1 MREYEAIFILAPTL
15 DEEQIQTIIDSLSK
29 AAEERGAEVAN
40 VDRWGRR
47 RLAFPVKKHK
57 DGHFVIFTLRADSN
71 DAVRELERRFKVSDS
86 IIRFLTI
93 RVDLERKRA
102 EGRRKKKERPKAQPE
117 TPAPAEGSAP
127 QEASHA

>member
-1 MREYEAIFILAPTL
+1 M
-15 DEEQIQTIIDSLSK
+15 
-29 AAEERGAEVAN
+29 AN

-57 DGHFVIFTLRADSN
+57 EGQYVIFTLRSETI
-71 DAVRELERRFKVSDS
+71 DAVREMERRVKVSES
-86 IIRFLTI
+86 VIRFLTI

-102 EGRRKKKERPKAQPE
+102 EGRKRKKERLRNEPA
-117 TPAPAEGSAP
+117 APAAGSAS

>member
-15 DEEQIQTIIDSLSK
+15 DEEQAQTIIDSLSE
-29 AAEERGAEVAN
+29 AAKERGAEVAN

-57 DGHFVIFTLRADSN
+57 DGQFVIFTLRADSN
-71 DAVRELERRFKVSDS
+71 DAVRELERRVKVSDS

-102 EGRRKKKERPKAQPE
+102 EGRKKKKERRKAEPE
-117 TPAPAEGSAP
+117 APAPAEGSASR
-127 QEASHA
+127 EASHA

>member
-15 DEEQIQTIIDSLSK
+15 DEEQAQTIIDSLRQ

-47 RLAFPVKKHK
+47 RLAFPVKKHT
-57 DGHFVIFTLRADSN
+57 DGKYVIFTLLADSN
-71 DAVRELERRFKVSDS
+71 DAVLELERRIKVNDS
-86 IIRFLTI
+86 IIRFLTV

-102 EGRRKKKERPKAQPE
+102 EGKKRKKERRRTEPE
-117 TPAPAEGSAP
+117 TPAPAVGSASR
-127 QEASHA
+127 EASHA

>member
-102 EGRRKKKERPKAQPE
+102 EGRKKKKERRKAEPE
-117 TPAPAEGSAP
+117 TPAPAEGSASR
-127 QEASHA
+127 EASHA

>member
-71 DAVRELERRFKVSDS
+71 DAVRELERRVKVSDS
-86 IIRFLTI
+86 VIRFLTV

-102 EGRRKKKERPKAQPE
+102 EGRKKKKERPKAQPE
-117 TPAPAEGSAP
+117 TPAPAKGSASR
-127 QEASHA
+127 EASHA